1 MTELATN
8 AIRAVLD
15 TMPQPALMQDGTPRM
30 TKDGRPLY
38 RARVSLIWSEDDFR
52 PARGNI
58 SAPEFKGQL
67 GVLKP
72 IEIKGLRANL
82 YEIDGRPG
90 WSLKADSVVGLGEQK

>member
-1 MTELATN
+1 MTELATT

-15 TMPQPALMQDGTPRM
+15 SMPQPATLQDGTPRM
-30 TKDGRPLY
+30 TKDGRPLF

-52 PARGNI
+52 PARGNLT
-58 SAPEFKGQL
+58 APEFKGQL

-72 IEIKGLRANL
+72 IEITGLRANL

-90 WSLKADSVVGLGEQK
+90 WSLKADSVAGLGDSK